1 MDFARLAVREVRR
14 NPARTLAGILAV
26 ALATAASILART
38 VPQGYPKGFGD
49 RERAFVGG
57 DVLIWSAP
65 PPVDPSSQEP
75 LAWLPWSGQDWQSDI
90 LYFLPGLEHKGYLS
104 ASSEQVWRPIT
115 AGAVESAL
123 RSVSSVMS
131 VRPYLT
137 LPCLV
142 ETRHGSFQVILRG
155 RGPEDDGGSGMGG
168 FVTDGR
174 DLGPGDQG
182 QFAAL
187 VPLRGRAWEE
197 CDIDLEIP
205 FSLVVPR
212 LTAPSVLE
220 DSSAFTA
227 PAASAWATQAAPPFG
242 LSWDD
247 PVRLQVLPVGGY
259 KVQIGETRVEEGQG
273 GTDTPKPVM
282 VPVYWERPE
291 VVVTEETFLKIVSSA
306 LGSPA
311 PSPSAYPVYQVSL
324 KVLRMS
330 DLKTQVDLIR
340 SALGPGFAVYS
351 VPELLKT
358 KGTLVS
364 VPLVSRDLGP
374 VFIGLVFGL
383 ACVVVAGSVYIL
395 LSQQRRK
402 IGLLRVIGAT
412 RRDIMAYALTVTL
425 GVTLAGTMSG
435 FVLGK
440 LLSLSTVF
448 FSDLRLAEYLRQTAL
463 ELAFALGLTLAVSTT
478 LGAAVGVWA
487 SRIPSAEVLRRE

>member
-1 MDFARLAVREVRR
+1 MDFARLACREVRR
-14 NPARTLAGILAV
+14 NPTRTLVGILAV
-26 ALATAASILART
+26 ALATASSILART

-65 PPVDPSSQEP
+65 APVDPSSEEP
-75 LAWLPWSGQDWQSDI
+75 LTWLAWGGRDWQSDI
-90 LYFLPGLEHKGYLS
+90 LYFLPGLERRGYLS
-104 ASSEQVWRPIT
+104 TNAEHTWRPIT
-115 AGAVESAL
+115 AETIRSKL
-123 RSVSSVMS
+123 RQMPDVLY
-131 VRPYLT
+131 VRPYLA
-137 LPCLV
+137 LPCVV

-155 RGPEDDGGSGMGG
+155 RAPEGDGGSGMGG

-174 DLGPGDQG
+174 DLGIGDSG
-182 QFAAL
+182 QFTAL

-212 LTAPSVLE
+212 LIAPSALE

-227 PAASAWATQAAPPFG
+227 PAASAWNTQDAHPFG

-247 PVRLQVLPVGGY
+247 PERFQVLPVGGY
-259 KVQIGETRVEEGQG
+259 KVQIGETRVEESLSGV
-273 GTDTPKPVM
+273 DTPKPVM

-291 VVVTEETFLKIVSSA
+291 VVVTEETFLSIVSSA
-306 LGSPA
+306 LGSTAPPA
-311 PSPSAYPVYQVSL
+311 SAFPVYQVSL
-324 KVLRMS
+324 KVARMS
-330 DLKTQVDLIR
+330 HLNVLVDLIR
-340 SALGPGFAVYS
+340 RTLGPGFAVYS

-358 KGTLVS
+358 KGSDVS
-364 VPLVSRDLGP
+364 TPLVSRDLGP

-383 ACVVVAGSVYIL
+383 ACVIVAGSVYIL

-402 IGLLRVIGAT
+402 IGLLRAIGAT
-412 RRDIMAYALTVTL
+412 RRDIVVYALTVTL
-425 GVTLAGTMSG
+425 SVTLIGTASG

-448 FSDLRLAEYLRQTAL
+448 FSDLKFSEYLGQTAL
-463 ELAFALGLTLAVSTT
+463 ELGWALGLAVAVSTT
-478 LGAAVGVWA
+478 LGIAVGAWA